1 MHIELPTTPSILLRE
16 EIVYP
21 NDRLTTII
29 GQGSSKLRDSYL
41 LALDPGETTGVA
53 IWAPNSNAIV
63 LQQWDTKNLGHSFV
77 YLSKVLETKQYLF
90 YEDYRVYDHKARDHV
105 NNSLHTS
112 QWIGCIK
119 LAAFLHGK
127 PVRCIMAQ
135 QAKTFW
141 TDEKLTM
148 CNVYAK
154 GVKHARDAL
163 RHLLFHMTFTK
174 D

>member
-1 MHIELPTTPSILLRE
+1 MQIELPPSPGILLRE
-16 EIVYP
+16 EIVRP
-21 NDRLTTII
+21 NERLTTII

-53 IWAPNSNAIV
+53 IWVPGSSFIL
-63 LQQWDTKNLGHSFV
+63 LQQWNTKNLGHSFV
-77 YLSKVLETKQYLF
+77 HLDSFVRSADYVF
-90 YEDYRVYDHKARDHV
+90 YEDYKVYEHKARDHV
-105 NNSLHTS
+105 NNSLHTA
-112 QWIGCIK
+112 QWIGCIR
-119 LAAFLHGK
+119 LSAFLHGK

-141 TDEKLTM
+141 TDQKLEM